1 MDYRQQQRDPTRHL
15 IGIATVVLVHAVV
28 IYAMMTGLVR
38 TAVDIVK
45 KPLQAT
51 IVKEAPPPPPPPPP
65 PPRRVEVQRP
75 PPPTPFVPTPEVAP
89 PAAVDTGAAIV
100 IPTAPPPPKEAPP
113 PPPPVVVAPPPPPPP
128 PKPAVRRGVQRI
140 AGEDPVYPRGAQRMG
155 IDKGRV
161 VARLMI
167 DEHGNV
173 TDVIIVTAEPP
184 RHFDKAVV
192 DALRDWKFR
201 ADGEKYVAEVEIN
214 FSLKD

>member
-1 MDYRQQQRDPTRHL
+1 MDYRRQQRDPTRHL
-15 IGIATVVLVHAVV
+15 IGIATVVLVHVVV

-51 IVKEAPPPPPPPPP
+51 IVREAPPPPPPPPP
-65 PPRRVEVQRP
+65 PKRVEVPRP
-75 PPPTPFVPTPEVAP
+75 PPPTPFVPTPEIAP
-89 PAAVDTGAAIV
+89 PATSDSGQGIV
-100 IPTAPPPPKEAPP
+100 VPTTPPPKEAPP
-113 PPPPVVVAPPPPPPP
+113 PPPPPVVQAPPPPPP

-140 AGEDPVYPRGAQRMG
+140 AGEDPVYPRAAQRMG
-155 IDKGRV
+155 IDKGKV

-167 DEHGNV
+167 DENGNV
-173 TDVIIVTAEPP
+173 YEVVIVSAEPP
-184 RHFDKAVV
+184 RHFDKAVI

-201 ADGEKYVAEVEIN
+201 ADGTKYVGEIEIN